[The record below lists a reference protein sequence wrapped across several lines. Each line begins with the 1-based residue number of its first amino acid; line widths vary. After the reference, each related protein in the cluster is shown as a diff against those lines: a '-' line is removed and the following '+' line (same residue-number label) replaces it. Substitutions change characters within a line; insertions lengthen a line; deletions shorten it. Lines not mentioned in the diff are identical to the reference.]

1 MALRCQ
7 DKCKPYHY
15 QKKKKKKKKKDK
27 NYFEQYISPRFLV
40 LFIFNA
46 KFFYTSKGLTGTRI
60 QLQLKSRKITILPD

>member
-15 QKKKKKKKKKDK
+15 QKKKKQK
-27 NYFEQYISPRFLV
+27 NSFEQYISPRFLV

-60 QLQLKSRKITILPD
+60 QLQLKSREITILPD

>member
-15 QKKKKKKKKKDK
+15 QKKKKKKKKQK
-27 NYFEQYISPRFLV
+27 NSFEQYISPRFLV

-46 KFFYTSKGLTGTRI
+46 DFFYTSKGLTGTRI
-60 QLQLKSRKITILPD
+60 QLQLKSREITILPD

>member
-7 DKCKPYHY
+7 DKCKPDHY
-15 QKKKKKKKKKDK
+15 QKKKKKKQK
-27 NYFEQYISPRFLV
+27 NSFEQYISPRFLV

-60 QLQLKSRKITILPD
+60 QLQLKSREITILPD